1 MTVEFRCENCGKLLN
16 IEGKPSPKIKCPY
29 CKARILTPAAL
40 ASFSGQQAP
49 PRVDN
54 PASRPEHPS
63 TPPVEEEILVQE
75 RPDALT
81 GVMATLMPWVISLFF
96 HAGVLVILAFIMIVT
111 SRTSLKANVVVPD
124 VPLTEDLSESIAG
137 EMSPELNPKSFEQ
150 ADDRWAQ
157 RDSRIPSADLG
168 RTENKIQLYGS
179 AGGATGGGARARF
192 GLPTGG
198 KPKSRFFGTGG
209 TAYHI
214 VYVVDRSGSMLETF
228 DEVRKEIIKSFSK
241 LVPQQTF
248 HVIFF
253 ASGKPKENPPQRLV
267 YANSVNKRAAL
278 KFLKVI
284 TPEGQTDPIPA
295 LKRAFAVLNRPPG
308 NKQGKLI
315 YLLTDG
321 RFPDNEKIL
330 AAVREM
336 NAKRDV
342 HINTILH
349 HFRDPEFEKVLE
361 QIAAQNG
368 GKFKFVEPNE

>member
-16 IEGKPSPKIKCPY
+16 IETKPSSEIKCPY
-29 CKARILTPAAL
+29 CRSSILIPSGL
-40 ASFSGQQAP
+40 ASL
-49 PRVDN
+49 PRPHVPSQGN
-54 PASRPEHPS
+54 HLTSRPEQPS
-63 TPPVEEEILVQE
+63 TLPVEEEILVPE

-96 HAGVLVILAFIMIVT
+96 HIGVLVILAFIMIVT
-111 SRTSLKANVVVPD
+111 TRTTLKANVVVPD
-124 VPLTEDLSESIAG
+124 VPLSENLSDSIAG
-137 EMSPELNPKSFEQ
+137 EMSPELTAKSLDR
-150 ADDRWAQ
+150 ADDRWVQ

-179 AGGATGGGARARF
+179 AGGATAGEARAQF

-209 TAYHI
+209 NAWHI
-214 VYVVDRSGSMLETF
+214 VYVVDRSGSMVDTF

-241 LVPQQTF
+241 LSPQQTF

-253 ASGKPKENPPQRLV
+253 ASGKPKENPPRRLV
-267 YANSVNKRAAL
+267 YAETASKREAL
-278 KFLKVI
+278 KFLKSI
-284 TPEGQTDPIPA
+284 TPEGQTDPVPA
-295 LKRAFAVLNRPPG
+295 LKRAFAALSRTPG

-321 RFPDNEKIL
+321 DFPDNEKVFTAI
-330 AAVREM
+330 RDM
-336 NAKRDV
+336 NTKRDV

-349 HFRDPEFEKVLE
+349 RFRNPEFEKVLDR
-361 QIAAQNG
+361 IAKENG
-368 GKFKFVEPNE
+368 GKFKFVEPSE